1 MNCAILTRFVA
12 ILIEHERVRKRPHI
26 TRAAAMQALLLVAE
40 HDGPTMFAR
49 IGVMRALNRHAE
61 RVFDPSRRGQAL
73 GTPQAGAASM
83 TEASE
88 YSGFRLLWRAK
99 LADKPRRSRWQLHR
113 VNPIAFPASK
123 RPRPFTVKRHHKHHQ
138 GAAVLAS
145 LR

>member
-1 MNCAILTRFVA
+1 
-12 ILIEHERVRKRPHI
+12 
-26 TRAAAMQALLLVAE
+26 
-40 HDGPTMFAR
+40 
-49 IGVMRALNRHAE
+49 
-61 RVFDPSRRGQAL
+61 
-73 GTPQAGAASM
+73 M
-83 TEASE
+83 TQASE

-123 RPRPFTVKRHHKHHQ
+123 RLQPFTVNWHHKHHQ